1 MPPRAGL
8 THGAL
13 AVTVMGWISVVLL
26 LDSDGSLAQQRV
38 LGLLTWML
46 LLAVLATRSPL
57 VRMQTAVVVAFATAV
72 EYTFSP
78 LLGVYLYR
86 FDNVPAYVPP
96 GHGLVYLAA
105 LSLGATAVVSRHLKG
120 CAKLVLAV
128 GGAYALYGVTL
139 ADRPDALG
147 AFWFLCL
154 AGFLRWGPSPG
165 LYVGAFVVVT
175 YLELLG
181 TSVGAWTWQTSDPT
195 GLVSIGN
202 PPSGAAGG
210 YGWFDLAALLAAPGL
225 LIRFERLANQRS
237 SLSRRLRRADR
248 SPTRPASPPPGA
260 GVSSRSPRKASA
272 SSCNRELVDTAPAP
286 SGPGLP
292 ARSVNR
298 PPASSTTIDS
308 AAMSCNASCGS
319 AAMSTAPSATS
330 RWDQKSP

>member
-1 MPPRAGL
+1 
-8 THGAL
+8 
-13 AVTVMGWISVVLL
+13 
-26 LDSDGSLAQQRV
+26 
-38 LGLLTWML
+38 
-46 LLAVLATRSPL
+46 
-57 VRMQTAVVVAFATAV
+57 VVVAFATAV

-78 LLGVYLYR
+78 WLGVYLYR

-105 LSLGATAVVSRHLKG
+105 LSLGATALVTRHLRT
-120 CAKLVLAV
+120 CAALVLAI

-139 ADRPDALG
+139 AERPDALG

-181 TSVGAWTWQTSDPT
+181 TSLGNWAWQTSDPT

-210 YGWFDLAALLAAPGL
+210 YGWFDLAALLAAQRL
-225 LIRFERLANQRS
+225 LTRFQRRGS
-237 SLSRRLRRADR
+237 QAAPSRRSPKNASTWSCRRAFVE
-248 SPTRPASPPPGA
+248 TPP
-260 GVSSRSPRKASA
+260 V
-272 SSCNRELVDTAPAP
+272 P
-286 SGPGLP
+286 SGPGRP

-308 AAMSCNASCGS
+308 AAMSCRASFGS